1 MKTVNHSFHTGHELN
16 VDHPEY
22 IKKFLPKDY
31 SPLVALSK
39 EIVQSRKGA
48 TFMLCP
54 AVTDF
59 FKNTWVFK
67 SPIDLNIEINITD
80 DFSSMYCDNVDQEFF
95 NLMVDSRFLQKSE
108 KGISQHPTIGIDLL
122 NTFICESPA
131 MLQVFPA
138 FMHYNDFTS
147 KTSVIP
153 GEYDIS
159 KWTRPVE
166 LVFEVKNQK
175 EHIKIKK
182 GDALSYFKFNTD
194 DTVKLEKSYTPW
206 EEINI
211 CNDLRSADKFKP
223 LKERYS
229 SYKDYKNG
237 QS

>member
-1 MKTVNHSFHTGHELN
+1 
-16 VDHPEY
+16 
-22 IKKFLPKDY
+22 
-31 SPLVALSK
+31 
-39 EIVQSRKGA
+39 
-48 TFMLCP
+48 
-54 AVTDF
+54 
-59 FKNTWVFK
+59 
-67 SPIDLNIEINITD
+67 
-80 DFSSMYCDNVDQEFF
+80 
-95 NLMVDSRFLQKSE
+95 MVDSRFLQKSE
-108 KGISQHPTIGIDLL
+108 KGISQHPIIGIDLL